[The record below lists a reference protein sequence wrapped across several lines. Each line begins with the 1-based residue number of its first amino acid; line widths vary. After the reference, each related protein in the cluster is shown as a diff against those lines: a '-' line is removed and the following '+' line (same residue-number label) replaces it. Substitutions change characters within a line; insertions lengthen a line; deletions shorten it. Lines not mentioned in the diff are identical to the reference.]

1 MPSLRRRRAFAID
14 VLVIDSEEEDM
25 ESTSVKF
32 LIDSN
37 QAISFR
43 ETFLLALDNASSC
56 HPLLQTRQRSDS
68 TCSGMEL
75 ELMDTFFPEVSSW
88 LTPDLF
94 NLINSR

>member
-43 ETFLLALDNASSC
+43 ETFLLADKHTELDNASSC
-56 HPLLQTRQRSDS
+56 HPYCRLVKDQTQPVL
-68 TCSGMEL
+68 G
-75 ELMDTFFPEVSSW
+75 W
-88 LTPDLF
+88 
-94 NLINSR
+94 NWN